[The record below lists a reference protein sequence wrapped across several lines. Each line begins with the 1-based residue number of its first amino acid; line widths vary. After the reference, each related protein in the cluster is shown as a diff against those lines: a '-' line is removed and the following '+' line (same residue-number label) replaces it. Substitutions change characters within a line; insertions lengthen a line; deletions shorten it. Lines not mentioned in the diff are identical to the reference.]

1 MKNSYFNYQ
10 MSSTRCKYSFIFP
23 RLRAV
28 SRGTQMATRVT
39 AGARRERHEKRE
51 SQFFLLGLPPSFRA
65 SRGFAAEL
73 SAICDPRSSA
83 IVWKPA
89 FMLIF
94 NHYPA
99 KSEEYRRYSARLSSQ
114 HIDDKSTIFYVYW
127 KKCWK
132 NYHFSPRHKKLTYI
146 AGYLLST
153 HDEYCAR
160 YDHI

>member
-83 IVWKPA
+83 IIWKPA
-89 FMLIF
+89 FTLIF

-99 KSEEYRRYSARLSSQ
+99 KSEEYRRYSARLSRIMVLLFNTLMTKAQFSTF
-114 HIDDKSTIFYVYW
+114 IGKNAGKTTIFLRDT
-127 KKCWK
+127 K
-132 NYHFSPRHKKLTYI
+132 N
-146 AGYLLST
+146 
-153 HDEYCAR
+153 
-160 YDHI
+160 